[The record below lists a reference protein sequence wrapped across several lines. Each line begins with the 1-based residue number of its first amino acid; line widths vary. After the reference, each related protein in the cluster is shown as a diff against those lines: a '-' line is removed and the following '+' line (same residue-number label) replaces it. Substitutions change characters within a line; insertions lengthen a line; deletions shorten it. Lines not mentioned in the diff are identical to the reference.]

1 MTARILVI
9 DDTPT
14 NVKLLEAKLQAE
26 YFDVISAHDGPTGL
40 ALAKKEAPD
49 LILLDVM
56 MPGMDGF
63 EVARQLRADA
73 KTRFIPVVM
82 ITALTDRSDR
92 VRGLEAGADDFLSKP
107 VNDLALFARVRS
119 LTRMKVMLDEL
130 RIRQAASEDLGGAI
144 EADFEQVTG
153 DALGKVLLVE
163 SIDFTAEKIVTCLEA
178 AGHEAVRFSH
188 GEPALAHV
196 REMNPDLVIVGLYL
210 DGEDGLRLCSQF
222 RSMEATRNTPIL
234 LILDEGDLKPLAKG
248 LDLGVTDYLVKPIDR
263 NELLARVKTQIRH
276 RRYHD
281 GLRNMLKDSVSLAY
295 TDSLTGVY
303 NRRYMNA
310 HLDRKIMEIAETGKP
325 LSLIF
330 FDLDHFK
337 QVNDQH
343 GHGAGDAILRGLAKR
358 VTGCVRNFD
367 LLARYGGEEFVVIM
381 PDASHDVAVSVA
393 ERLRCAIEREPMES
407 DEAGKSLCVTAS
419 LGVATT
425 TDFNETP
432 DVLIERADKALYEA
446 KRQGRNRV
454 VSGEGADA
462 QAIIA
467 RRSLAAQSESESE
480 ASQRAAG

>member
-26 YFDVISAHDGPTGL
+26 YFDVISAYDGPTGL
-40 ALAKKEAPD
+40 EMAKKEAPD

-63 EVARQLRADA
+63 EVAKKLRADA

-130 RIRQAASEDLGGAI
+130 RIRQAASEDLGGTL
-144 EADFEQVTG
+144 ESDFDQMTG
-153 DALGKVLLVE
+153 EALGKVLLVE
-163 SIDFTAEKIVTCLEA
+163 SIDFTAEKIVSCLQA
-178 AGHEAVRFSH
+178 AGHEAVRFSQ
-188 GEPALAHV
+188 GEPALAHA

-210 DGEDGLRLCSQF
+210 NGEDGLRLCSQF
-222 RSMEATRNTPIL
+222 RSMEATRNVPIL

-281 GLRNMLKDSVSLAY
+281 GLRSMLQDSVSMAY
-295 TDSLTGVY
+295 TDGLTGVY

-325 LSLIF
+325 LSLVF

-337 QVNDQH
+337 QVNDEH
-343 GHGAGDAILRGLAKR
+343 GHAAGDAILRGVAKR
-358 VTGCVRNFD
+358 VSACIRNFD

-381 PDASHDVAVSVA
+381 PDAPHDIAISVA
-393 ERLRCAIEREPMES
+393 ERLRSAIEREPMET
-407 DEAGKSLCVTAS
+407 DEPDKTLAVTTS

-425 TDFNETP
+425 SDFNETP
-432 DVLIERADKALYEA
+432 DELIERADKALYEA
-446 KRQGRNRV
+446 KRKGRNRV
-454 VSGEGADA
+454 ESAEGVDA
-462 QAIIA
+462 QEVLQRRRAICEA
-467 RRSLAAQSESESE
+467 ESQAEQSH
-480 ASQRAAG
+480 RAAG